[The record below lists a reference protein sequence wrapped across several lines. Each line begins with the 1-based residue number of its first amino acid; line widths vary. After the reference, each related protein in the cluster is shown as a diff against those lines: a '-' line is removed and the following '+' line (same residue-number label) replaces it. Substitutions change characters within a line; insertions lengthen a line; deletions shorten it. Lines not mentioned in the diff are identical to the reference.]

1 MNKINVYASVDVFL
15 SVQVEITKNWKNP
28 VIRPD
33 VPSSRDPAGSAIG
46 GRITGFIR
54 RGRISGRTLVFSCS
68 RRCLPNLFI
77 INLSYSGGS
86 APCTVLSILLD
97 GSHEPPVVMTKQ
109 KFRES
114 HRVASLMPK
123 GSEDTQRSSTMVIN
137 FLPGNAHRAQQHTTL
152 PHTRV
157 RQTLGLHFMFKLYF
171 FTMIFFVFHE
181 NNISFLT
188 GKLSGTH
195 WCNPFFT
202 K

>member
-1 MNKINVYASVDVFL
+1 MNEQNQCLCKRRRFSICKSHNNQKLKKSG
-15 SVQVEITKNWKNP
+15 NP
-28 VIRPD
+28 AGCTFR
-33 VPSSRDPAGSAIG
+33 SRDPAGSAIG

-137 FLPGNAHRAQQHTTL
+137 FLPGYAHCAQQHATL
-152 PHTRV
+152 SFTRV
-157 RQTLGLHFMFKLYF
+157 TQTLGLHFMFKLF
-171 FTMIFFVFHE
+171 FF
-181 NNISFLT
+181 S
-188 GKLSGTH
+188 
-195 WCNPFFT
+195 P
-202 K
+202 